1 MLMHILQG
9 HDNLQDS
16 ICFNSTTG
24 FLATFSNYPLLSSTV
39 LLAWSTAFTSPLVVV
54 RLVVVVILIIVVLV
68 VLFKPLVGKLL
79 LPNEMSN

>member
-24 FLATFSNYPLLSSTV
+24 FLATFSNYPLLWVSNLQKDISLSTLHYEYV
-39 LLAWSTAFTSPLVVV
+39 ALSKFVRDSLPLKNLIKEVVDT
-54 RLVVVVILIIVVLV
+54 L
-68 VLFKPLVGKLL
+68 
-79 LPNEMSN
+79 